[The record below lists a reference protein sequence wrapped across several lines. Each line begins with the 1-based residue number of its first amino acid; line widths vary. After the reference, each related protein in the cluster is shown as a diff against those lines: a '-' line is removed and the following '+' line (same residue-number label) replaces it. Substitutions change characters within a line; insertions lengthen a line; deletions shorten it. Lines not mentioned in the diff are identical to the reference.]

1 VKNSSIYPTPTYD
14 VIYTMYIKKNII
26 SFLLLVDQN
35 ISKLWLMGGNSV
47 FITTNVFIS
56 TNVIFIFEMF

>member
-1 VKNSSIYPTPTYD
+1 
-14 VIYTMYIKKNII
+14 MYIKKNII

-47 FITTNVFIS
+47 FITTNV
-56 TNVIFIFEMF
+56 IFIFDVQF

>member
-1 VKNSSIYPTPTYD
+1 
-14 VIYTMYIKKNII
+14 MYIKKNII

-56 TNVIFIFEMF
+56 TNVIFIFEMFNSESKEILFI

>member
-1 VKNSSIYPTPTYD
+1 
-14 VIYTMYIKKNII
+14 MYIKKNII

-56 TNVIFIFEMF
+56 TNVIFIFDVQF